1 MEVAC
6 GGLRVEI
13 AAIEW
18 VSAWPCDTRLLQC
31 KWTVRL
37 VLLLQVKG
45 RVLCIALLLVLISRL
60 WLG

>member
-1 MEVAC
+1 
-6 GGLRVEI
+6 
-13 AAIEW
+13 
-18 VSAWPCDTRLLQC
+18 LQC